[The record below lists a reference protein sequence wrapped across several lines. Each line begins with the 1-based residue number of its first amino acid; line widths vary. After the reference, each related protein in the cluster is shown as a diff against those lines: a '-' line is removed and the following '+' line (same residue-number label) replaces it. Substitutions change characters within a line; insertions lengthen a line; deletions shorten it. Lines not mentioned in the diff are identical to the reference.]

1 MHSLFNMNSWFEGFP
16 LINLESVISY
26 LHVFLIR
33 VSSGSGNYIKGHLI
47 SSINSAVFID
57 PLNGI
62 FGFGVRLIYRNKL
75 SHKTLTVSSPLYA
88 KSDLILSIL
97 LL

>member
-1 MHSLFNMNSWFEGFP
+1 M
-16 LINLESVISY
+16 ESVISY

-62 FGFGVRLIYRNKL
+62 FGFGVRLIYRNKR

-88 KSDLILSIL
+88 KSDLILSIFAVIIVSHERYPYQV
-97 LL
+97 

>member
-1 MHSLFNMNSWFEGFP
+1 M
-16 LINLESVISY
+16 ESVISY

-47 SSINSAVFID
+47 SSINSAVLID

-62 FGFGVRLIYRNKL
+62 FGFGVRLIYRSKL
-75 SHKTLTVSSPLYA
+75 SHKNPTVSSPLYA